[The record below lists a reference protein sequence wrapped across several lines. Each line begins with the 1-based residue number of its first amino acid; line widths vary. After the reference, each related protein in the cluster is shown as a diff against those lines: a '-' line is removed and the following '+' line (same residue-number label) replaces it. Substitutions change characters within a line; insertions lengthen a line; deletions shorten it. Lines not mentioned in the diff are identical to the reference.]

1 MNLAKWFANSAY
13 PKIQWGQRHTSY
25 WLLLCCCC
33 WCFVICLSSLHPTHR
48 FNTQINCGQTSRVSL
63 LKHFFSLLLLVCL
76 LPSFAVYYEM
86 IFTFTHMGNVLQSL
100 MGFSCEYFTHSKAI
114 ENWSVS
120 VYNGSSQLL
129 IHISELTTSHFH
141 MMAESVP
148 YTQQPLINCI
158 DSNIWN
164 NGKLLNCMAARILCT
179 PRRHIMC
186 LKSSRTYQPTVV
198 GFIMRSQLCGAHKL
212 VACIINIIHLVS
224 IQKHWKMR
232 GTFNWPTNNR
242 YKFEETKFTTN
253 FMSINHILN

>member
-1 MNLAKWFANSAY
+1 MKANALKY
-13 PKIQWGQRHTSY
+13 WWIWQNDLLIVHTPKYNGDKDIQAIG
-25 WLLLCCCC
+25 CCCVVVVVGVLL
-33 WCFVICLSSLHPTHR
+33 FVCRRYIQLIDLTHKSIVAKHHGCHCLS
-48 FNTQINCGQTSRVSL
+48 I
-63 LKHFFSLLLLVCL
+63 FFSLLLLVCL

-158 DSNIWN
+158 DSNIRN

-212 VACIINIIHLVS
+212 VACIIHYYTFGFNSEALKNAWY
-224 IQKHWKMR
+224 IQL
-232 GTFNWPTNNR
+232 TN
-242 YKFEETKFTTN
+242 K
-253 FMSINHILN
+253 